1 LKAASGPIKSGGNA
15 RLEQVGI
22 ATMDYAALRLK
33 MVDGQ
38 IRTTDVTSHPVL
50 NAFLSVRREDFVPE
64 RRKAVAY
71 IDNDVEIAPG
81 RYLMAP
87 SPLAKMLQLAEI
99 RPTDHVLD
107 VAAGTGYTSA
117 LLGHLAGSVVALES
131 DGELAAAAKANIEAI
146 GLPNVNVVTGE
157 LAAGHAARAPY
168 DLIVVGGAVEEI
180 PEALFGQLKEGG
192 KLVAVVGRGLSSGAR
207 IYVRE
212 GGTQSERFA
221 FNASVHMLP
230 GFEKTLEFQF

>member
-1 LKAASGPIKSGGNA
+1 M
-15 RLEQVGI
+15 

-33 MVDGQ
+33 MLDGQ

-50 NAFLSVRREDFVPE
+50 NAFLAVRREDFVSD

-71 IDNDVEIAPG
+71 IDNDVEVAPG

-107 VAAGTGYTSA
+107 LGAGTGYTAA
-117 LLGHLAGSVVALES
+117 LLGHLAASVVALES
-131 DGELAAAAKANIEAI
+131 DADLAAAAKANVAAA
-146 GLPNVNVVTGE
+146 GLSNVTVVTGD
-157 LAAGHAARAPY
+157 LAAGHAAKGPY
-168 DLIVVGGAVEEI
+168 DLIVVGGAVEAL
-180 PEALFGQLKEGG
+180 PDALFAQLKQGG

-221 FNASVHMLP
+221 FNASVRLLP
-230 GFEKTLEFQF
+230 GFEKAPEFQF

>member
-1 LKAASGPIKSGGNA
+1 M
-15 RLEQVGI
+15 

-50 NAFLSVRREDFVPE
+50 DAFMAIHREDFVSD

-71 IDNDVEIAPG
+71 IDNDVEISPG

-99 RPTDHVLD
+99 RLTDHVLD
-107 VAAGTGYTSA
+107 LGAGSGYTAA

-131 DGELAAAAKANIEAI
+131 DAGLAAAAKINVESA
-146 GLPNVNVVTGE
+146 GLSNVTVVTGD
-157 LAAGHAARAPY
+157 LGAGHAAKAPY
-168 DLIVVGGAVEEI
+168 DVIVVGGAVEEI
-180 PEALFGQLKEGG
+180 PETLFGQLKEGG
-192 KLVAVVGRGLSSGAR
+192 RLVAVIGRGQSSGVH

-212 GGTQSERFA
+212 RGTQSDRFA
-221 FNASVHMLP
+221 FNASVRMLP
-230 GFEKTLEFQF
+230 GFQKAAEFQF

>member
-1 LKAASGPIKSGGNA
+1 
-15 RLEQVGI
+15 
-22 ATMDYAALRLK
+22 MDYAALRMK
-33 MVDGQ
+33 MVDSQ

-64 RRKAVAY
+64 RRKPVAY
-71 IDNDVEIAPG
+71 IDNDVEIGPG

-87 SPLAKMLQLAEI
+87 SPLAKMLQLAEV

-107 VAAGTGYTSA
+107 LGAGTGYTSA
-117 LLGHLAGSVVALES
+117 LLGHLAASVVALES
-131 DGELAAAAKANIEAI
+131 DADLAAAAKANVEAA
-146 GLPNVNVVTGE
+146 GLSNVTVVTGD
-157 LAAGHAARAPY
+157 LAAGHAAKAPY
-168 DLIVVGGAVEEI
+168 DLIIVGGAVEQL
-180 PEALFGQLKEGG
+180 PEALFSQLKEGG
-192 KLVAVVGRGLSSGAR
+192 RLVAVVGRGLSSGAR

-230 GFEKTLEFQF
+230 GFEKTPEFQF

>member
-1 LKAASGPIKSGGNA
+1 
-15 RLEQVGI
+15 
-22 ATMDYAALRLK
+22 MDYAALRMK

-50 NAFLSVRREDFVPE
+50 NAFLAVRREDFVSD

-71 IDNDVEIAPG
+71 IDNDVEIAAG

-99 RPTDHVLD
+99 RPSDNVLD
-107 VAAGTGYTSA
+107 LGAGTGYVSA
-117 LLGHLAGSVVALES
+117 LLGHLASSVVALES
-131 DGELAAAAKANIEAI
+131 DETLAAAAKANIEAI
-146 GLPNVNVVTGE
+146 GLSNVTVVTGD
-157 LAAGHAARAPY
+157 LAAGHAAKGPY
-168 DLIVVGGAVEEI
+168 DLIVVGGAVEEL
-180 PEALFGQLKEGG
+180 PEALFAQLKEGG

-212 GGTQSERFA
+212 GGRHSERFG

-230 GFEKTLEFQF
+230 GFEKTPEFQF

>member
-1 LKAASGPIKSGGNA
+1 M
-15 RLEQVGI
+15 
-22 ATMDYAALRLK
+22 ATMDYAALRMK

-50 NAFLSVRREDFVPE
+50 NAFLSVRREDFVAD

-107 VAAGTGYTSA
+107 LASGTGYAAA

-131 DGELAAAAKANIEAI
+131 DGDLAAAAKANVEAA
-146 GLPNVNVVTGE
+146 GLSNVTVVTGD
-157 LAAGHAARAPY
+157 LAAGHAAKGPY
-168 DLIVVGGAVEEI
+168 DLIFVGGAVEEL
-180 PEALFGQLKEGG
+180 PDALFAQLKEGG

-212 GGTQSERFA
+212 RGTQSERFA

-230 GFEKTLEFQF
+230 GFEKKPEFQF

>member
-1 LKAASGPIKSGGNA
+1 
-15 RLEQVGI
+15 
-22 ATMDYAALRLK
+22 MDYAALRMK

-38 IRTTDVTSHPVL
+38 IRTTDVTSHAVL
-50 NAFLSVRREDFVPE
+50 NAFLAVRREDFVPE

-71 IDNDVEIAPG
+71 IDNDVELASG

-99 RPTDHVLD
+99 RPADHVLD
-107 VAAGTGYTSA
+107 VGAGTGYTSA

-131 DGELAAAAKANIEAI
+131 DAALAATAKANIEAI
-146 GLPNVNVVTGE
+146 GLSNVDVVTGD
-157 LAAGHAARAPY
+157 LTAGYAAKAPY
-168 DLIVVGGAVEEI
+168 DLIIVGGAVEQL

-207 IYVRE
+207 IYIRE
-212 GGTQSERFA
+212 RGTQSERFA

-230 GFEKTLEFQF
+230 GFEKNLEFQF

>member
-1 LKAASGPIKSGGNA
+1 M
-15 RLEQVGI
+15 
-22 ATMDYAALRLK
+22 ATMDYAALRMK

-38 IRTTDVTSHPVL
+38 IRTTDVTSHSVL
-50 NAFLSVRREDFVPE
+50 NAFVAVRREDFVPE

-71 IDNDVEIAPG
+71 IDNDVEVAPG

-107 VAAGTGYTSA
+107 VGAGTGYTSA

-131 DGELAAAAKANIEAI
+131 DAELATTAKANIDAI
-146 GLPNVNVVTGE
+146 GLSNVEVVTGD
-157 LAAGHAARAPY
+157 LAGGHAAKAPY
-168 DLIVVGGAVEEI
+168 DLIVVSGAVEQL

-212 GGTQSERFA
+212 RGTQSERFA
-221 FNASVHMLP
+221 FNASVRMLP
-230 GFEKTLEFQF
+230 GFEKTPEFQF

>member
-1 LKAASGPIKSGGNA
+1 MN
-15 RLEQVGI
+15 
-22 ATMDYAALRLK
+22 YAALRSK

-50 NAFLSVRREDFVPE
+50 NAFLSVRREDFVTD

-99 RPTDHVLD
+99 RPTDTVLD
-107 VAAGTGYTSA
+107 VGAGTGCTSA
-117 LLGHLAGSVVALES
+117 LLSHLAGSVVAVES
-131 DGELAAAAKANIEAI
+131 DADLAAAAKANIEAI
-146 GLPNVNVVTGE
+146 GAANVTVVTGE
-157 LAAGHAARAPY
+157 LAAGCSAKAPY
-168 DLIVVGGAVEEI
+168 DVIVVGGAVEEV
-180 PEALFGQLKEGG
+180 PETLLAQLKEGG
-192 KLVAVVGRGLSSGAR
+192 RLVAIVGRGLSSGAR

-212 GGTQSERFA
+212 GGSHSERFA
-221 FNASVHMLP
+221 FNASVQMLP
-230 GFEKTLEFQF
+230 GFAKTPEFQF

>member
-1 LKAASGPIKSGGNA
+1 M
-15 RLEQVGI
+15 
-22 ATMDYAALRLK
+22 ATMDYAALRMK

-64 RRKAVAY
+64 GRKAVAY
-71 IDNDVEIAPG
+71 IDNDTEIAPG

-99 RPTDHVLD
+99 RPTDQVLD
-107 VAAGTGYTSA
+107 LGAGTGYTAA

-131 DGELAAAAKANIEAI
+131 DEALAAAARANVEAI
-146 GLPNVNVVTGE
+146 GLSNISVVTGG
-157 LAAGHAARAPY
+157 LAAGCPASAPF
-168 DLIVVGGAVEEI
+168 DVIVVGGAVEEI
-180 PEALFGQLKEGG
+180 PEALFAQLKQGG
-192 KLVAVVGRGLSSGAR
+192 RLVAVVGRGPASGVHV
-207 IYVRE
+207 YVRE

-221 FNASVHMLP
+221 FNAAVHMLP
-230 GFEKTLEFQF
+230 GFEKTPEFQF

>member
-1 LKAASGPIKSGGNA
+1 
-15 RLEQVGI
+15 
-22 ATMDYAALRLK
+22 MDYSALRLK

-50 NAFLSVRREDFVPE
+50 NAFLSVRREDFVAE

-107 VAAGTGYTSA
+107 LGAGTGYTAA
-117 LLGHLAGSVVALES
+117 LLGHLAASVVALEA
-131 DGELAAAAKANIEAI
+131 DADIAATAKANIEAT
-146 GLPNVNVVTGE
+146 GLSNVTVVTGD
-157 LAAGHAARAPY
+157 LAAGYAAKAPY
-168 DLIVVGGAVEEI
+168 DVIIVGGAVEEL
-180 PEALFGQLKEGG
+180 PEALFAQLKEGG

-221 FNASVHMLP
+221 FNASVRLLP
-230 GFEKTLEFQF
+230 GFAKTPEFQF

>member
-1 LKAASGPIKSGGNA
+1 
-15 RLEQVGI
+15 
-22 ATMDYAALRLK
+22 MDYAALRMK

-50 NAFLSVRREDFVPE
+50 NAFLSVARENFVPDN
-64 RRKAVAY
+64 RKAVAY

-107 VAAGTGYTSA
+107 LGAGTGCTSA
-117 LLGHLAGSVVALES
+117 LLSHLAASVVALES
-131 DGELAAAAKANIEAI
+131 DPALAETAKANLAAAGATNVTVAK
-146 GLPNVNVVTGE
+146 GD
-157 LAAGHAARAPY
+157 LAAGWPAGAPY
-168 DLIVVGGAVEEI
+168 DLIVLGGAVEAI
-180 PEALFGQLKEGG
+180 PDALFAQLKEGG
-192 KLVAVVGRGLSSGAR
+192 RLVAVVGRGLSSGAR

-212 GGTQSERFA
+212 GRTQSERFA
-221 FNASVHMLP
+221 FNASLRLLP
-230 GFEKTLEFQF
+230 GFEKMPEFQF

>member
-1 LKAASGPIKSGGNA
+1 M
-15 RLEQVGI
+15 
-22 ATMDYAALRLK
+22 MDHAALRMK

-38 IRTTDVTSHPVL
+38 IRTTDVTSHRVL

-99 RPTDHVLD
+99 RPTDNVLD
-107 VAAGTGYTSA
+107 IGAGTGCVSA
-117 LLGHLAGSVVALES
+117 LLSHLAGSVVGLES
-131 DGELAAAAKANIEAI
+131 DPELAAAAKANMEAI
-146 GLPNVNVVTGE
+146 GPSNVTIVTGD
-157 LAAGHAARAPY
+157 LVTGCSAKAPY
-168 DLIVVGGAVEEI
+168 DVIVVSGAVEEI
-180 PEALFGQLKEGG
+180 PEALFAQLKEGG
-192 KLVAVVGRGLSSGAR
+192 RLVAIVGRGLSSGAR

-212 GGTQSERFA
+212 SGRHSERFA
-221 FNASVHMLP
+221 FNASVQMLP
-230 GFEKTLEFQF
+230 GFEKAPEFQF

>member
-1 LKAASGPIKSGGNA
+1 
-15 RLEQVGI
+15 
-22 ATMDYAALRLK
+22 MDFAALRMK

-50 NAFLSVRREDFVPE
+50 DAFIAVRREDFVPE
-64 RRKAVAY
+64 RRKPVAY

-107 VAAGTGYTSA
+107 LGAGTGYTSA
-117 LLGHLAGSVVALES
+117 LLGHLAGSVVALEG
-131 DGELAAAAKANIEAI
+131 DAALAATAKANIDAL
-146 GLPNVNVVTGE
+146 GLSNITVVSGD
-157 LAAGHAARAPY
+157 LAAGQAAKGPY
-168 DLIVVGGAVEEI
+168 DVIVVGGAVEDI
-180 PEALFGQLKEGG
+180 PDTLFDQLKEGG
-192 KLVAVVGRGLSSGAR
+192 RLVAVFGRGLSSGAR

-221 FNASVHMLP
+221 FNASVNMLP
-230 GFEKTLEFQF
+230 GFEKAPEFQF

>member
-1 LKAASGPIKSGGNA
+1 MAD
-15 RLEQVGI
+15 
-22 ATMDYAALRLK
+22 MDYAALRLK

-50 NAFLSVRREDFVPE
+50 NAFLAVRREDFVSD

-71 IDNDVEIAPG
+71 IDNDVEVGGG

-99 RPTDHVLD
+99 RLTDHVLD
-107 VAAGTGYTSA
+107 LGAGTGYTAA

-131 DGELAAAAKANIEAI
+131 DAELAASAKANVEAA
-146 GLPNVNVVTGE
+146 GLSNVSVATGD
-157 LAAGHAARAPY
+157 LAAGHAAKGPY
-168 DLIVVGGAVEEI
+168 DVIVVGGAVEEL
-180 PEALFGQLKEGG
+180 PEALFAQLKEGG
-192 KLVAVVGRGLSSGAR
+192 RLVAVVGRGLSSGAR

-212 GGTQSERFA
+212 RGTQSERFA

-230 GFEKTLEFQF
+230 GFQKAAEFQF